1 MGSAPAPKGKDLAGR
16 EPLKVAHIAV
26 IVAGVVLLSS
36 LSSYSALWFDESY
49 SVALVRHPLGELWR
63 IAASDVHPPLYYYLL
78 KLVWLLFPDNV
89 VAYRLFSVA
98 ALGCLS
104 LLGYTHLRRD
114 FGRHVG
120 IAFSFLTLVSPWSF
134 RVSSQNRM

>member
-1 MGSAPAPKGKDLAGR
+1 MGSAPAPKGKNLAGR
-16 EPLKVAHIAV
+16 EPLKVAHIVV
-26 IVAGVVLLSS
+26 IVAGVVLLAS
-36 LSSYSALWFDESY
+36 LSAYSALWFDESY

-63 IAASDVHPPLYYYLL
+63 IASSDVHPPLYYYLL
-78 KLVWLLFPDNV
+78 KLVWLLFPDDV

-114 FGRHVG
+114 FGGRVG
-120 IAFSFLTLVSPWSF
+120 IAFSFLPIGGSARSHVGCHTP
-134 RVSSQNRM
+134 